1 MSETD
6 TNEADLLRLR
16 AIVSSITECIKS
28 VDRDCRLLD
37 MNPAGL
43 KLIAA
48 DCLGQVEGQSVLYLV
63 RPAYHEQFKEG
74 VRRVFN
80 GETVD
85 QEFEI
90 EGLDGTR
97 RWMHQ
102 MAVPYRDPDGNGEVT
117 EMIAVTRDV
126 TSRVAAERAK
136 SAFLANMS
144 HEIRTP
150 MNGVLGFLEL
160 AKTRDDGAL
169 HPEEIASIHASAK
182 ALVVLLNDILDI
194 SKLDADAVRIAPRP
208 TDVADM
214 SNQVAHLFSAQL
226 KFTDVELSVETAA
239 DATGFYNVDSVRL
252 RQILSNLV
260 GNAIKFTEKGRI
272 HIRLSCD
279 GDGTLRFEVED
290 TGIGISEEDQARIF
304 KRFSQADETTT
315 RQYGGAGLG
324 LSISQRLCT
333 LMGGSMGVTSTPG
346 RGSTFN
352 FTFAAPKVE
361 AIQPSAAV
369 VERPVTSALRVL
381 VVDDQRINLTVA
393 SALLNQL
400 GHQTTTADDPHAAQK
415 LAEEQ
420 GFDVIFMDIQ
430 MPVCDGIELTR
441 RIRAGTGPNTQTP
454 VIAFTASTMQE
465 ERDRYAREGL
475 NGCLAKPVEMRNLT
489 ALLDELPA
497 LISGHHTRFIA

>member
-1 MSETD
+1 MTHD
-6 TNEADLLRLR
+6 NLHDPEASRLR

-43 KLIAA
+43 KMIAA
-48 DCLGQVEGQSVLYLV
+48 DCLGQVEGQSVLNLLL
-63 RPAYHEQFKEG
+63 PAYHDQFRDG
-74 VRRVFN
+74 VRRVFE

-90 EGLDGTR
+90 QGLDGTR

-102 MAVPYRDPDGNGEVT
+102 MAVPYCDPRGNVEVT

-136 SAFLANMS
+136 SVFLANMS

-160 AKTRDDGAL
+160 AKHREDGTL
-169 HPEEIASIHASAK
+169 FPDEISSMHASAS

-194 SKLDADAVRIAPRP
+194 SKLDANAVRITPRP
-208 TDVADM
+208 CDVAKLTD
-214 SNQVAHLFSAQL
+214 QVTHLFSAQL
-226 KFTDVELSVETAA
+226 KFSDVELGVDIDPAV
-239 DATGFYNVDSVRL
+239 TGQFNVDPIRL

-260 GNAIKFTEKGRI
+260 GNAIKFTEQGRI
-272 HIRLSCD
+272 DVRLRPEGVD
-279 GDGTLRFEVED
+279 KLRFEVED
-290 TGIGISEEDQARIF
+290 TGIGISEEDQDHVF
-304 KRFSQADETTT
+304 KRFAQADETTT

-324 LSISQRLCT
+324 LSICNKLCA
-333 LMGGSMGVTSTPG
+333 LMGGSMGVTSTSG
-346 RGSTFN
+346 SGSTFQ
-352 FTFAAPKVE
+352 FTIAAARVAE
-361 AIQPSAAV
+361 T
-369 VERPVTSALRVL
+369 ETTEPVSNACAGETLEVL

-400 GHQTTTADDPHAAQK
+400 GHATTTADDPEVALRLTDEKA
-415 LAEEQ
+415 
-420 GFDVIFMDIQ
+420 FDLILMDIQ
-430 MPVCDGIELTR
+430 MPLCDGIELTK
-441 RIRAGTGPNTQTP
+441 RIRASEGPNTTTP

-475 NGCLAKPVEMRNLT
+475 NGCLAKPIEMRSLT
-489 ALLDELPA
+489 AMLEELPA
-497 LISGHHTRFIA
+497 KAATGRKRFIA